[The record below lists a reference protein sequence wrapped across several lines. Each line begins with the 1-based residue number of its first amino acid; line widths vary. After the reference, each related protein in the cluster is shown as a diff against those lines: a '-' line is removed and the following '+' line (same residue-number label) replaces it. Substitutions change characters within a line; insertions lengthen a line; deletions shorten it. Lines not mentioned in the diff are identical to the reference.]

1 MRDIPTYWAS
11 GVNPRVWI
19 RSAWIEPATKRVE
32 HLKLRRLAIGDA
44 VALEFD
50 DHKLVCTPWPTRA
63 NVLNDAEVS
72 AYALAP
78 FGVYARWMPKDT
90 TLDDL
95 ELSRRIGLQLGEPN
109 QKQGSRKTWPIPC
122 NGVWYDKGRISDH
135 LPMSDSALTAR
146 IRWDFEFKNNGLLT
160 TPEFGTSTWLHSLAV
175 CNTFNLV
182 ELMAV
187 PNNERATVSE
197 RWCDFSKRYP
207 PRYPTDPRHAWGW
220 LLPDAPND
228 LKANGFR
235 FKSVMAYALNP
246 ILRRRAASGQ
256 SNESPEVA
264 ARMAQGIKH
273 LMLQNKEF
281 ARLVMQ
287 KSVPVDLL
295 AAAAPQDHESY
306 WRVLLEARQQAP

>member
-63 NVLNDAEVS
+63 DVLTDVEVS
-72 AYALAP
+72 EYALAP
-78 FGVYARWMPKDT
+78 FGIYARWMPKDT

-95 ELSRRIGLQLGEPN
+95 ELSRRIGLQLGDPN
-109 QKQGSRKTWPIPC
+109 QKQGSRKTWPIPR

-146 IRWDFEFKNNGLLT
+146 MRWDFEFKNNGLLT

-220 LLPDAPND
+220 LLPNAPNY
-228 LKANGFR
+228 LKASGFK

-246 ILRRRAASGQ
+246 ILRRRATSGQ
-256 SNESPEVA
+256 SNESSNFSERLA
-264 ARMAQGIKH
+264 CGAKH
-273 LMLQNKEF
+273 LMAQDKQF
-281 ARLVMQ
+281 ACLLRL
-287 KSVPVDLL
+287 KSIPVQQL
-295 AAAAPQDHESY
+295 ALIAPEEHQAY
-306 WRVLLEARQQAP
+306 WQSLLEAIQQAP